1 MGEHTV
7 FQYVKKALA
16 RRAMGAVIAPLV
28 EWQPLVEPQPG
39 YTVLVGCNRRL
50 GGLLM
55 ANLAALARQERGN
68 LREVILVIDGGEEE
82 VGFSVVERAARV
94 APGLPV
100 RVVHYSERQRSVTRR
115 IDWGW
120 VYAWLSWCV
129 GIAAT
134 TTRYAMLH
142 DFDALLLRPDVL
154 EERYREVRARKVE
167 YLGIAYHAGGGT
179 KESDRLCR
187 TFELM
192 FDAQF
197 VRSHNRPI
205 DLFNTMRWMG
215 GRRVEF
221 DTFLNAQFMAGS
233 RDVIA
238 LPEAD
243 MVHPSQMICQFVD
256 HCQGRGV
263 KPAHNNLL
271 MIPYYEYLGGDGAL
285 LADVSGQLEGRAG
298 GRVSLWGKP
307 LDVGAITQDHRAWM
321 LKQAVRME
329 DSLGGLRPEVRRY
342 FEAIGR
348 V

>member
-7 FQYVKKALA
+7 IQYVRKAFA
-16 RRAMGAVIAPLV
+16 RRAMGAVIAPLAS
-28 EWQPLVEPQPG
+28 WQSLVDPQTG
-39 YTVLVGCNRRL
+39 YTVLVGCNRKL

-55 ANLAALARQERGN
+55 ANLAALARQERTN
-68 LREVILVIDGGEEE
+68 LREVILTIDGSEEE
-82 VGFSVVERAARV
+82 VGFNVVERAREV

-100 RVVHYSERQRSVTRR
+100 RVIHYTEKQRAVTRK

-129 GIAAT
+129 GIANT

-154 EERYREVRARKVE
+154 EERYREIQARKVE

-197 VRSHNRPI
+197 VRANNKPI

-221 DTFLNAQFMAGS
+221 DTFLNAQYLAGT
-233 RDVIA
+233 RDIIA
-238 LPEAD
+238 LPEAH

-256 HCQGRGV
+256 HGQGRGI
-263 KPAHNNLL
+263 KANNNLL
-271 MIPYYEYLGGDGAL
+271 MIPYYEYLGGDGRM
-285 LADVSGQLEGRAG
+285 LADVTAQLQKSGT
-298 GRVSLWGKP
+298 VVLWGHP
-307 LDVGAITQDHRAWM
+307 IHVGAMAAEHRAWM
-321 LKQAVRME
+321 RKQAERME
-329 DSLGGLRPEVRRY
+329 ASLGGMRAEVGAY
-342 FEAIGR
+342 FGAIDR
-348 V
+348 A

>member
-1 MGEHTV
+1 MAEHTIL
-7 FQYVKKALA
+7 QYTRKLLA
-16 RRAMGAVIAPLV
+16 RRAMSAAIAPLV
-28 EWQPLVEPQPG
+28 SWQPLTNPQPG
-39 YTVLVGCNRRL
+39 YTVLVGCNRNL

-55 ANLAALARQERGN
+55 ANLAALARQERTN
-68 LREVILVIDGGEEE
+68 LREVILTIDGSEEE
-82 VGFSVVERAARV
+82 VGFNVAERAKAV

-100 RVVHYSERQRSVTRR
+100 RVIHYTEAQRTVSRK

-129 GIAAT
+129 GIAHT

-154 EERYREVRARKVE
+154 EERYREIQARNVE

-197 VRSHNRPI
+197 VRANNKPI

-221 DTFLNAQFMAGS
+221 DTFLNAQHLAGT
-233 RDVIA
+233 RDIIP
-238 LPEAD
+238 LPEAH

-256 HCQGRGV
+256 HRQGRPL
-263 KPAHNNLL
+263 KANNNLL
-271 MIPYYEYLGGDGAL
+271 MIPYYEYLGGDASL
-285 LADVSGQLEGRAG
+285 LADVTAQLAKSKT
-298 GRVSLWGKP
+298 VSLWGKP
-307 LDVGAITQDHRAWM
+307 IDVSAMTTDHRAWM
-321 LKQAVRME
+321 LKQATRME
-329 DSLGGLRPEVRRY
+329 ESLGGMRPDVARY
-342 FEAIGR
+342 FNAITSA
-348 V
+348 